1 MRIPIALVAVAGVAV
16 IAPIYSTLRAEQAT
30 TRSVLDGVY
39 SEEQAKRGEEVYG
52 HSCASCHGPALMG
65 TDMAPPLTGDAF
77 MANWKDAPVSDIAEK
92 IRLAMPSDDPGTLD
106 QQQTA
111 DVVSYILS
119 VSKYPAG
126 QTELGTD
133 VEVQKQIRIDP
144 PKP

>member
-1 MRIPIALVAVAGVAV
+1 MKITIALVAIVGVAAM
-16 IAPIYSTLRAEQAT
+16 APIRSTLRAEQAT

-39 SEEQAKRGEEVYG
+39 TEEQAKRGEAVYG
-52 HSCASCHGPALMG
+52 QICASCHGPALMG

-77 MANWKDAPVSDIAEK
+77 MTNWKDLTVQDLAEK
-92 IRLAMPSDDPGTLD
+92 IRLAMPSDDPGSLN
-106 QQQTA
+106 QEQTA
-111 DVVSYILS
+111 DVITYILS

-133 VEVQKQIRIDP
+133 VEAQKQIRIDP